1 MSKQI
6 YAINI
11 NLSKFE
17 NNQIW
22 QVAKSATASHLI
34 YEKEMQFRKL
44 ANFVEVCNFAQHLW
58 FFMLWK
64 YFDDK
69 TSVPGE
75 NFLHRKKTKEKDFD
89 KNVRSSNST
98 VAPLAFVSGLGSRGH
113 ASAGILIITISI
125 LSRPRMSWNHTI
137 HNVPLV
143 YAYRQAML
151 LFGVCSG
158 SFSNQIR
165 YDIAHI
171 ATKMLVCR
179 IFGCWLISIPPN
191 CLFISARPP
200 MNVRHGDR

>member
-58 FFMLWK
+58 FLW
-64 YFDDK
+64 Y
-69 TSVPGE
+69 E
-75 NFLHRKKTKEKDFD
+75 NILMIRQVYLVKISFIEKKTKEKDFD

-125 LSRPRMSWNHTI
+125 LSRPRMSWNYTI

-171 ATKMLVCR
+171 ATKVLVCR

-200 MNVRHGDR
+200 MNVRHCDR

>member
-1 MSKQI
+1 MAGGQVCYSI
-6 YAINI
+6 ASNLWERNAIP
-11 NLSKFE
+11 K
-17 NNQIW
+17 
-22 QVAKSATASHLI
+22 TC
-34 YEKEMQFRKL
+34 QFCGSL
-44 ANFVEVCNFAQHLW
+44 QFCTTFVI
-58 FFMLWK
+58 FMLWK

-75 NFLHRKKTKEKDFD
+75 NFLHWRKKTKEKDFD

-200 MNVRHGDR
+200 MNVRHCDR